1 MNKPLSHNKGLQI
14 DFQYLRG
21 DVMKKCLICGNK
33 MDPFMSF
40 GKMPIANGF
49 LTPEQFVNEYFFELR
64 VAFCPNCFMV
74 QLIEQPNREQMFNEN
89 YAFFSGTSKRMAIHF
104 QEFAEHVKK
113 DYLTS
118 PDPFV
123 VEIGSNDGIMLQH
136 FAKAD
141 IRHLGIEPSANVA
154 QVAIDKGIKT
164 ICRFFDEDLA
174 REIVKEHGQADAFLG
189 ANVMCHISYLHSV
202 VTGIK
207 ILLKPTGI
215 VMFEDPYLGDVI
227 EKTSYDQ
234 IYDEHVFLFSLSSI
248 KYLFEQHGM
257 ELVDIEP
264 QSTHGGSMR
273 YVIAHKGMRPVS
285 KNVLAQLKIEEKLGL
300 NKSQTYD
307 VFRRN
312 CERSRDNL
320 IALLYDIKKQ
330 GKRIVGYAAT
340 SKSTTIINY
349 CKITPDLIEYIS
361 DTTPIKQGKF
371 SPGMHIPVRPYEEFL
386 ANYPDYA
393 LLFGWN
399 HADEIMAKE
408 QKFKESGG
416 KWVVYVPK
424 VGVLE

>member
-1 MNKPLSHNKGLQI
+1 
-14 DFQYLRG
+14 
-21 DVMKKCLICGNK
+21 
-33 MDPFMSF
+33 
-40 GKMPIANGF
+40 
-49 LTPEQFVNEYFFELR
+49 
-64 VAFCPNCFMV
+64 
-74 QLIEQPNREQMFNEN
+74 
-89 YAFFSGTSKRMAIHF
+89 
-104 QEFAEHVKK
+104 
-113 DYLTS
+113 
-118 PDPFV
+118 
-123 VEIGSNDGIMLQH
+123 
-136 FAKAD
+136 
-141 IRHLGIEPSANVA
+141 
-154 QVAIDKGIKT
+154 
-164 ICRFFDEDLA
+164 
-174 REIVKEHGQADAFLG
+174 
-189 ANVMCHISYLHSV
+189 
-202 VTGIK
+202 
-207 ILLKPTGI
+207 
-215 VMFEDPYLGDVI
+215 
-227 EKTSYDQ
+227 
-234 IYDEHVFLFSLSSI
+234 
-248 KYLFEQHGM
+248 M

-312 CERSRDNL
+312 CELSRDNL
-320 IALLYDIKKQ
+320 IALLYDIKKH

-408 QKFKESGG
+408 RKFKEAGG